1 MSGFSGHSGQI
12 LTESLGYAPVKNLTR
27 LAFSGC
33 VHAEDNQDLVMKL
46 DRADSEKGNAINHQA
61 DIEENELVPVSKFS
75 QLSAAELT
83 TALYTQI
90 PAYFSQQFTRCLFI
104 DKHHACL
111 LSYRSLYLLFE
122 VIMT

>member
-12 LTESLGYAPVKNLTR
+12 LTESLGCAPVKNLTR
-27 LAFSGC
+27 PAFVGC
-33 VHAEDNQDLVMKL
+33 VHAEDDQDLRIKL
-46 DRADSEKGNAINHQA
+46 AGADSEKGNTINHQA
-61 DIEENELVPVSKFS
+61 DIEENETVPVGKYA
-75 QLSAAELT
+75 QLSAELT
-83 TALYTQI
+83 TALCTQI
-90 PAYFSQQFTRCLFI
+90 PAYFSQQFTGCLFI